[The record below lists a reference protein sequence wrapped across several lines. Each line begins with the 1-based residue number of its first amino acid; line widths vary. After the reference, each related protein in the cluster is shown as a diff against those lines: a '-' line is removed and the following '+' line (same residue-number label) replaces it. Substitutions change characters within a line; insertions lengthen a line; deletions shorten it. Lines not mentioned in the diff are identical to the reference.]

1 MDESE
6 KTPKNG
12 FPPRRTSK
20 KQQKYHFRRGWKV
33 KNEKNGVS
41 AAAESYKT
49 AKTAFPPRRT
59 NKKWQKQSFSR
70 GRNPKTWHFQAQGAF
85 RRLKTQGCLKEKMS
99 WHLFWGYSLS
109 NMSFQYVF
117 LRHSFS
123 IYLFNMSFWNISFR
137 IFLFEYFFS
146 ICLFEAF
153 LFEYVFSV
161 CLLRYALKKV
171 LRRPYCDN
179 ATCIPFKILTLF
191 LYFWIDSCLKYIV
204 FLRVLKNISY
214 LCRTRTITTFR

>member
-1 MDESE
+1 MLIVSRRNTEIVKKCSSSVDETQKSAENARRRPTKCRIYRKSFVIRGWKWKNGKNHLSSVDENAKNIENRPSSMDESE
-6 KTPKNG
+6 KMTKNG

-33 KNEKNGVS
+33 KNEKNCVS

-70 GRNPKTWHFQAQGAF
+70 GRNPKIWHFQAQGAF

-99 WHLFWGYSLS
+99 WHLFWGYSFS
-109 NMSFQYVF
+109 NMFFQYAF

-123 IYLFNMSFWNISFR
+123 IYRFNMP
-137 IFLFEYFFS
+137 FE
-146 ICLFEAF
+146 IRL
-153 LFEYVFSV
+153 
-161 CLLRYALKKV
+161 
-171 LRRPYCDN
+171 
-179 ATCIPFKILTLF
+179 
-191 LYFWIDSCLKYIV
+191 
-204 FLRVLKNISY
+204 
-214 LCRTRTITTFR
+214 